1 MNPVLTVVPKAD
13 IDLGESSPAS
23 RGAGIQPAVN
33 NVGAIAGLVIVEIYR
48 RKDFYVLFILTALLT
63 VLTGSVSFF
72 NEEKVVRYLKEIG
85 LFLIWISSLVIAITT
100 TARQIPAEKE
110 NRTLFPLLAKPVSR
124 NQFVLGKFFGC
135 WLATGIALLVFY
147 VFFTVISAS
156 REHAFPFLNYAQ
168 AAMLH
173 WFMLGVVVA
182 MTLLGS
188 IVFAAPS
195 SNSTILF
202 VVVTTILLLG
212 RHLNKFALQLD
223 EPLQTVVYAIYFAIP
238 HLELFD
244 VRDLLV
250 HDWESIP
257 WLIWIAALGY
267 AAVYA
272 AIFVATSCVLF
283 RRKSIN

>member
-1 MNPVLTVVPKAD
+1 MTPVLTIVPRAD
-13 IDLGESSPAS
+13 LDS
-23 RGAGIQPAVN
+23 RERSVKPGLQAAVN
-33 NVGAIAGLVIVEIYR
+33 NVSAIATLVITEIYR

-72 NEEKVVRYLKEIG
+72 NEEKIVRYLKEIC

-110 NRTLFPLLAKPVSR
+110 NRTLFPLLAKPVTRS
-124 NQFVLGKFFGC
+124 QFVIGKFFGC

-147 VFFTVISAS
+147 VFFSVISAS
-156 REHAFPFLNYAQ
+156 REHTFEFVNYAQ

-212 RHLNKFALQLD
+212 RHLGKIALQLS
-223 EPLQTVVYAIYFAIP
+223 EPLQTVVYSIYFAIP

-257 WLIWIAALGY
+257 WLVWAAALGY

-272 AIFVATSCVLF
+272 AIFVTIGCVLF
-283 RRKSIN
+283 RRKPIN